1 MIVNFNN
8 ITIKPFL
15 TSTYPKMFN
24 LPSIS
29 RVCLVGNSGLMLEKE
44 WGEEID
50 KYDVVIRFNHAPTH
64 NFEKYVGSK
73 TTLRLVNGHCFGGL
87 TNPQRNPTA
96 NSNFLP
102 SLPSQDIICKTWNT
116 EEFMKGIFNNINKH
130 NLFFINPQF
139 VIEVSKYTPGQEPTA
154 GFIMLMLMLSC
165 FNKINMYGFTFWED
179 DYDYHYFEK
188 VPLAAN
194 DLGHNFNSEK
204 EIVTQLEQ
212 EEKIKIFK

>member
-1 MIVNFNN
+1 MIIEFNN
-8 ITIKPFL
+8 IQINPFL
-15 TSTYPKMFN
+15 NKTTPQLFT
-24 LPSIS
+24 LPSNS
-29 RVCLVGNSGLMLEKE
+29 KVCLVGNSGLMLTKK
-44 WGEEID
+44 WGKEID
-50 KYDVVIRFNHAPTH
+50 SNNVIIRFNHAPT
-64 NFEKYVGSK
+64 EGYKEYVGNK

-96 NSNFLP
+96 NPNFLP
-102 SLPSQDIICKTWNT
+102 NLPPQDIICKTWNT
-116 EEFMKGIFNNINKH
+116 EEFMKGVFNNANKH

-139 VIEVSKYTPGQEPTA
+139 VNEVSKYTPGQEPTA

-212 EEKIKIFK
+212 EKRIKIYR